1 MASLAEP
8 DRAARGGIGRR
19 TSAFLHRHR
28 GAQLGLTLGP
38 PLTWMLVVY
47 LAALLLLFLTSL
59 WTIDPY
65 TSKIVHQWN
74 LQNYRTIL
82 TDPTYRVIAL
92 RTVAIAAAVT
102 VADIALAFPLAYYAA
117 RIAKPRARAALIV
130 AVVLPL
136 WSSYLV
142 RVFAWRTILEVGG
155 PAAWFLGLF
164 GIHTRVAFS
173 LAAVWITFVYL
184 WLPFVVLPIYASIER
199 IPSSLLEASGDL
211 GARAWPT
218 FRRVIWP
225 LALPGVIAGSIFSF
239 SLTLGDYIAPEL
251 VGNTAFIGNVIAT
264 KVGVSGN
271 IPSAAAFAMVPV
283 AIMAIYLW
291 LAKRAGAFEAL

>member
-1 MASLAEP
+1 VASLAETGP
-8 DRAARGGIGRR
+8 GTRGGAGRR

-28 GAQLGLTLGP
+28 GTQLGLTLGP
-38 PLTWMLVVY
+38 PLAWMLVVY
-47 LAALLLLFLTSL
+47 LAALLLLFLTSF
-59 WTIDPY
+59 WTVDPY
-65 TSKIVHQWN
+65 TSQIVRQWG
-74 LQNYRTIL
+74 LQNYKEIL
-82 TDPTYRVIAL
+82 TEPTYRIIAL
-92 RTVAIAAAVT
+92 RTVTIAAAVT

-117 RIAKPRARAALIV
+117 RIAKPRARAAIVV

-164 GIHTRVAFS
+164 GLHTRVAFS
-173 LAAVWITFVYL
+173 LVAVWITFVYL
-184 WLPFVVLPIYASIER
+184 WLPFVVLPIYAAIER
-199 IPSSLLEASGDL
+199 IPASLLEASGDL

-251 VGNTAFIGNVIAT
+251 VGNTQFIGNVIAT
-264 KVGVSGN
+264 KVGVSGDL
-271 IPSAAAFAMVPV
+271 PSAAAFAMVPV